1 MKPKTI
7 LYLWNRKQGDET
19 ILNDIYNLELIEFVL
34 ECIGG
39 ENDISL

>member
-1 MKPKTI
+1 MKPETI

-19 ILNDIYNLELIEFVL
+19 ILNDTYNLELIEFVL

-39 ENDISL
+39 KNE